1 MREDL
6 IFLSSPIQPVE
17 PLNILQCFP
26 VQKQN
31 RLHFGDLTSMDTRE
45 LSILSELQ
53 TVFVLLFR

>member
-17 PLNILQCFP
+17 PLNVLQCFP
-26 VQKQN
+26 TQKQN

-53 TVFVLLFR
+53 TVFVLRFR